1 MYQISPVAVLAL
13 IAVAMCWALAVV
25 LYRVGTPG
33 SVARKLSLLL
43 VAEGVALVSTGYI
56 DLLFTE
62 SMLSSSWYAGWW
74 EIEATIHTLG
84 DVAMLALYPSFLA
97 LALRTKLTNPLAS
110 RRAGLVLGALAAAL
124 FFAVPFTPLEVGASA
139 LYFLLASLFIFALVA
154 SIHAWYTATGAAR
167 ARARAFAIAFGI
179 RDICWCFVYGYAIVM
194 IFRGEYSVVDSD
206 ATSFIYVVYALG
218 TLFAVPLIAYG
229 ILRTQLFDID
239 LRIRWTI
246 KQSTL
251 AAVFVTIVYLVSEG
265 AEQLLSA
272 ELGTFAGLL
281 ASAVVVFFL
290 APLQRFA
297 ERVASVAMPNTRNTP
312 EYAAFR
318 KLQVYEAALAEA
330 MEGGGISAKER
341 ALLNRLRD
349 SLGISQ
355 VDAEAMEGDMQ
366 VPGLDQAVPQFP
378 G

>member
-62 SMLSSSWYAGWW
+62 SMLSSSWYPGWW
-74 EIEATIHTLG
+74 DVEATIHTFG

-97 LALRTKLTNPLAS
+97 LALRTKLTNPFAGKTARLVVSGLA
-110 RRAGLVLGALAAAL
+110 VAL
-124 FFAVPFTPLEVGASA
+124 FFAVPFTPLEVGASS

-154 SIHAWYTATGAAR
+154 SIHAWYTATGVAR

-206 ATSFIYVVYALG
+206 ATSFIYVIYALG

-265 AEQLLSA
+265 AEQLLSS
-272 ELGTFAGLL
+272 EFGTFAGLL

-349 SLGISQ
+349 SLGIS
-355 VDAEAMEGDMQ
+355 EADSETMEHDMLAPAQ
-366 VPGLDQAVPQFP
+366 NQATA
-378 G
+378 

>member
-62 SMLSSSWYAGWW
+62 SMLSSSWYPGWW
-74 EIEATIHTLG
+74 DVEATIHTFG

-97 LALRTKLTNPLAS
+97 LALRTKLTNPFAGKTARLVVSGLA
-110 RRAGLVLGALAAAL
+110 VAL
-124 FFAVPFTPLEVGASA
+124 FFAVPFTPLEVGASS

-154 SIHAWYTATGAAR
+154 SIHAWYTATGVAR

-206 ATSFIYVVYALG
+206 ATSFIYVIYALG

-265 AEQLLSA
+265 AEQLLSS

-349 SLGISQ
+349 SLGISGA
-355 VDAEAMEGDMQ
+355 DSETMEHDM
-366 VPGLDQAVPQFP
+366 LAQAQNQATA
-378 G
+378 

>member
-13 IAVAMCWALAVV
+13 IAVGMCWALAVV

-62 SMLSSSWYAGWW
+62 SMLSSSWYPGWW
-74 EIEATIHTLG
+74 DVEATIHTFG

-97 LALRTKLTNPLAS
+97 LALRTKLTNPFAGKTARLVVSGLA
-110 RRAGLVLGALAAAL
+110 VAL
-124 FFAVPFTPLEVGASA
+124 FFAVPFTPLEVGASS

-154 SIHAWYTATGAAR
+154 SIHAWYTATGVAR

-206 ATSFIYVVYALG
+206 ATSFIYVIYALG

-265 AEQLLSA
+265 AEQLLSS

-349 SLGISQ
+349 SLGISRS
-355 VDAEAMEGDMQ
+355 DAETMERDMLAPAQ
-366 VPGLDQAVPQFP
+366 NQATA
-378 G
+378 